1 MWLHSEAAP
10 VVDSATQRLLEENN
24 QLLNQISAN
33 IETFKVCIYLYLSCL
48 WSALA
53 LFVLSSVSHK
63 VHGACKLFV
72 FNYGCYLLVIQ
83 LSCLLKLHHYFV
95 HDSTRN
101 GYYPL
106 TAIVV
111 ISLIRDE
118 TEWKNL

>member
-1 MWLHSEAAP
+1 MVP
-10 VVDSATQRLLEENN
+10 
-24 QLLNQISAN
+24 AN
-33 IETFKVCIYLYLSCL
+33 YSYLTM
-48 WSALA
+48 
-53 LFVLSSVSHK
+53 VVSHTII
-63 VHGACKLFV
+63 LP
-72 FNYGCYLLVIQ
+72 I
-83 LSCLLKLHHYFV
+83 KLHHYFV